1 MFFAYIRRDDRVGKI
16 KVIIHVNTLERWSQ
30 ALGNAKNLIADL
42 GDTEYDII
50 LLANGESVHYY
61 THDFE
66 AADLKSLK
74 ILSEQGV
81 QFKACQ
87 NSLNGNKLV
96 PEDLHSFVQVVPAG
110 ITELIKKQHE
120 GFAYVKP

>member
-1 MFFAYIRRDDRVGKI
+1 MFFAYIRRDDRVRKI
-16 KVIIHVNTLERWSQ
+16 KGIIHVNTLERWSH

-50 LLANGESVHYY
+50 ILANGESVHYY
-61 THDFE
+61 THDFT
-66 AADLKSLK
+66 ASDLKSLK

-96 PEDLHSFVQVVPAG
+96 REDLHSFVQVVPAG

>member
-1 MFFAYIRRDDRVGKI
+1 MFFAYIRRDDRVRKI
-16 KVIIHVNTLERWSQ
+16 KVIIHVNTLERWSH
-30 ALGNAKNLIADL
+30 ALGNVKNLIADL

-50 LLANGESVHYY
+50 MLANGESVHYY
-61 THDFE
+61 THDFT
-66 AADLKSLK
+66 AADFKSLEN
-74 ILSEQGV
+74 LSNQGV

-96 PEDLHSFVQVVPAG
+96 REDLHSFVQVVPAG
-110 ITELIKKQHE
+110 ITELIQKQHE

>member
-1 MFFAYIRRDDRVGKI
+1 MGKI
-16 KVIIHVNTLERWSQ
+16 KVIIHVNTLERWSH

-50 LLANGESVHYY
+50 ILANGESVHYY

-66 AADLKSLK
+66 AADLKILK

-96 PEDLHSFVQVVPAG
+96 RENLHSFVQVVPAG